1 MTFGLYLLLT
11 LLLFLLFGL
20 WVRNLI
26 VKRLAPERILGDLG
40 DEVQRLIADFNA
52 TSDHNISI
60 LEDRITQLRDMVTRA
75 DREIEELQD
84 ALERAEGVLE
94 RAAAAASESEPA
106 NPDAHAESVEYEAG
120 GETRA
125 PVEYPVAGELDAPRR
140 LHTAPSA
147 DDSVVHLRLSDR
159 HHDTPPDATE
169 RLSARDHVLLL
180 HAQGLS
186 PEIVAQRVGMAIGE
200 VELIISLAG
209 GWQR

>member
-26 VKRLAPERILGDLG
+26 VKRLASERILGDLG

-94 RAAAAASESEPA
+94 RAAAAASESELSNPEAPA
-106 NPDAHAESVEYEAG
+106 TDVHGAG
-120 GETRA
+120 GETRP
-125 PVEYPVAGELDAPRR
+125 PVEYPVAGELDAPRG
-140 LHTAPSA
+140 LDTAPSA
-147 DDSVVHLRLSDR
+147 GDSVVHLRLSDR

-209 GWQR
+209 GRQR